1 MSQPDIGV
9 DVDDLRLQVKDGLRK
24 ASELGFRTVELATVQ
39 GDLEPS
45 SLSSSGRR
53 HLSRYVDGLGLRTAA
68 LVADLPGLRLC
79 DPRTVH
85 EHVERTC
92 RILELARDLGV
103 PVVTASTGALT
114 HPETGEPSPHPIE
127 ALKRIGEYADSR
139 GVLYALRPTCDG
151 GDRMARVSDEL
162 GCPSIRIC
170 LDPAAMV
177 MGGANPLS
185 VIEQLGSQITLMH
198 ARDGTVGLPGSS
210 GHETRLG
217 EGEVDLVS
225 VLVMLSAAEYAGPY
239 VLRRTDSQNPIED
252 ILRARDDLARLLA
265 PG

>member
-1 MSQPDIGV
+1 MSQPNIGV
-9 DVDDLRLQVKDGLRK
+9 DVDDLRLHVKDGLRK
-24 ASELGFRTVELATVQ
+24 ASELGFRTVELATVR

-53 HLSRYVDGLGLRTAA
+53 HLSRYVDGLGLRMAA
-68 LVADLPGLRLC
+68 LVADLPGLRLA
-79 DPRTVH
+79 DPSTVD
-85 EHVERTC
+85 EHVEATC
-92 RILELARDLGV
+92 RILELARDLEV
-103 PVVTASTGALT
+103 PVVTASAGALT
-114 HPETGEPSPHPIE
+114 HPETGEPFPNPIE

-139 GVLYALRPTCDG
+139 GVLYALRPAYDG
-151 GDRMARVSDEL
+151 GDRIARVLDEL

-177 MGGANPLS
+177 MAGANPLS

-198 ARDGTVGLPGSS
+198 ARDGTAGMLERT

-217 EGEVDLVS
+217 EGEVDLIS
-225 VLVMLSAAEYAGPY
+225 VLAMLSAADYAGSY
-239 VLRRTDSQNPIED
+239 VLRRTDSQTPIED
-252 ILRARDDLARLLA
+252 IASARDDLARLLA